1 MKNKFFNKDYLK
13 HAIRQYKFFGITTCI
28 VLIVLGILMFC
39 FPLVSH
45 AIAIWT
51 FVIALCLAGFF
62 DFFAYLFGNK
72 DNQKSSLVLLKAI
85 FNIIISLVILI
96 PLIVNTVQFGFL
108 EAIKQSTLEILSW
121 IVAVVGIYL
130 IFTGIGKIIRSE
142 AIGFLGGSKVIEIT
156 VGIIYIILGIL
167 FCINPIV
174 KTVSF
179 ITYVLAIYLIC
190 YGVILFI
197 ELVTNP
203 TIRDYSKPFT
213 PKKAK
218 ENSSNEQV
226 IGEVIDNNTL
236 KK

>member
-1 MKNKFFNKDYLK
+1 MKSKFFNKDYLK

-51 FVIALCLAGFF
+51 FVIALCLVGFF

-108 EAIKQSTLEILSW
+108 QAIEQSTLEILSW

-142 AIGFLGGSKVIEIT
+142 AIAFLGGSKVIEIT

-203 TIRDYSKPFT
+203 TIRDYSKPFL
-213 PKKAK
+213 
-218 ENSSNEQV
+218 
-226 IGEVIDNNTL
+226 L
-236 KK
+236 KKRKKIALMSKLLVKL

>member
-1 MKNKFFNKDYLK
+1 
-13 HAIRQYKFFGITTCI
+13 
-28 VLIVLGILMFC
+28 MFC

-51 FVIALCLAGFF
+51 FVIALCLVGFF

-108 EAIKQSTLEILSW
+108 QAIEQSTLEILSW

-142 AIGFLGGSKVIEIT
+142 AIAFLGGSKVIEIT

-203 TIRDYSKPFT
+203 TIRDYSKPFL
-213 PKKAK
+213 
-218 ENSSNEQV
+218 
-226 IGEVIDNNTL
+226 L
-236 KK
+236 KKRKKIALMSKLLVKL

>member
-1 MKNKFFNKDYLK
+1 MKSKFFNKDYLK

-39 FPLVSH
+39 FPLVSN

-51 FVIALCLAGFF
+51 FVIALCLVGFF

-96 PLIVNTVQFGFL
+96 QLIVNTVQFGFL
-108 EAIKQSTLEILSW
+108 QAIEQSTLEILSW

-142 AIGFLGGSKVIEIT
+142 AIAFLGGSKVIEIT

-226 IGEVIDNNTL
+226 VGEVIDNNTL